1 MILWYKAVFQSW
13 FSCLYLNLWQRDKFH
28 SFFKYMT
35 VFWGLFLLQ
44 AAPFISSLI
53 YLFTLSTVLRFQSNK
68 IFSYL
73 KICSYNK
80 PCSCGRESLE
90 KRRKIRVVHGSHHAT
105 YIGQFPQCRL
115 TLFYL
120 MSLPPFK
127 NLLST
132 LLHMTSCLRFLSSS
146 ATFNI
151 L

>member
-1 MILWYKAVFQSW
+1 
-13 FSCLYLNLWQRDKFH
+13 
-28 SFFKYMT
+28 MT
-35 VFWGLFLLQ
+35 VFWGLFFLLE

-53 YLFTLSTVLRFQSNK
+53 HLFTLSTVFRFQSNK

-105 YIGQFPQCRL
+105 YIGQFPHCPL